1 MKDSVG
7 LKKNEERDRQFLVE
21 KLIHGVEFSN
31 SYENSIEKNP
41 EINKTVESNYRILI
55 ELRRVYQHLYADIAD
70 IFIEYIHSLDADE
83 IQELDED
90 LKTNGWGAKTLL
102 EIENSF
108 ELSSIFQLIYYL
120 NGRLP
125 LTNGLLV
132 VPDSETPNGKEKI
145 NLKNLHEMFKDSP
158 QFLGALGIFFGLNI
172 SVPKNT
178 ITELYK
184 NLSYETLSGTKDFT
198 FGSVSDL
205 ISGLSFKIKE
215 STLSNRDRQ
224 KKDQKSSDKI
234 IKDPSFV
241 ELPDQFEEELVEDL
255 FKNLEHKKIEHTYI
269 ETGSRC

>member
-1 MKDSVG
+1 M
-7 LKKNEERDRQFLVE
+7 
-21 KLIHGVEFSN
+21 EFSN
-31 SYENSIEKNP
+31 SYEKSIEKNP

-83 IQELDED
+83 IRKLDED
-90 LKTNGWGAKTLL
+90 LKNNEWGAKTLL

-108 ELSSIFQLIYYL
+108 ELLSFFQLFYYL

-132 VPDSETPNGKEKI
+132 VPDSETPDGKEKI
-145 NLKNLHEMFKDSP
+145 NIKNLHEIFKDSP
-158 QFLGALGIFFGLNI
+158 RFLGALGIFFGLNI
-172 SVPKNT
+172 SVRKNA

-184 NLSYETLSGTKDFT
+184 NISYETLSGTKDFT

-215 STLSNRDRQ
+215 SFLSNRDRQ
-224 KKDQKSSDKI
+224 KK
-234 IKDPSFV
+234 IKKV
-241 ELPDQFEEELVEDL
+241 AIRLLKTLVL
-255 FKNLEHKKIEHTYI
+255 LNYLINLKKN
-269 ETGSRC
+269 